1 MATKQPNTI
10 CKNRNCTNGKDGG
23 RKHYYACRYCART
36 ANWRSVACC
45 EECYQAYL
53 KQVAEA
59 RANNQPPDL
68 LPERTDMTKDEVYTL
83 VMEADLEDVV
93 RETEEELAEELAE
106 SPELG
111 FGQIVDR
118 INEQLDEEG
127 GA

>member
-1 MATKQPNTI
+1 MALKQPNTI
-10 CKNRNCTNGKDGG
+10 CKNRNCTKGKDGG
-23 RKHYYACRYCART
+23 RKHYYTCRYCART

-45 EECYQAYL
+45 EECYQEYL

-83 VMEADLEDVV
+83 VTEADLEDVV